1 MTYEPRALQRT
12 SALRVIAIILLLTA
26 GSRAAAQTPAQQI
39 DFSRPEAWALKYFS
53 AVSTFTA
60 IGPPVVREA
69 GSIDFGLEGGWI
81 PHLSESE
88 RRVGFRG
95 TALED
100 LNKTPLFGRP
110 RLTVGLPAG
119 FSVEAAWVP
128 PIVVNGGE
136 ASLFAAALE
145 RPFVVGTPW
154 ALGFRLYGQ
163 LGHAKGDFTCPED
176 VVAQPPGSSGNPQS
190 CDARSADSATLN
202 NAGAALTGGVKVAG
216 GGTVHFAIGGQYNDL
231 VFQVGA
237 HTAGVADNTR
247 LATHGWTG
255 WVAAGAGWPLGK
267 AASIAAEAY
276 YSPLLVR
283 RPPDTDT
290 QNDGLFNVRAL
301 VRFHLR

>member
-1 MTYEPRALQRT
+1 MSYEPRRHHGT
-12 SALRVIAIILLLTA
+12 STARATVVLFLLAAASRV
-26 GSRAAAQTPAQQI
+26 AAQTPARQI
-39 DFSRPEAWALKYFS
+39 DFNSPEAWALKYFS

-81 PHLSESE
+81 PQLSESQ
-88 RRVGFRG
+88 RRVGFGG

-100 LNKTPLFGRP
+100 LNKTAVFGRP

-119 FSVEAAWVP
+119 FSVEAGWVP
-128 PIVVNGGE
+128 PVGINGGRTN
-136 ASLFAAALE
+136 LFAAAVE
-145 RPFVVGTPW
+145 RPFVVGDPLT
-154 ALGFRLYGQ
+154 LGVRLYGQ
-163 LGHAKGDFTCPED
+163 LGHSKGDYTCSED
-176 VVAQPPGSSGNPQS
+176 VVAHPPGSSGNPKG

-202 NAGAALTGGVKVAG
+202 NAGMALTGGVKIGG
-216 GGTVHFAIGGQYNDL
+216 GGTVHFAVGGTYNDL

-237 HTAGVADNTR
+237 FAVGAPDNTR

-255 WVAAGAGWPLGK
+255 WAAAGAGWPLGK
-267 AASIAAEAY
+267 TSIAAEAY

-283 RPPDTDT
+283 RPPNVDT